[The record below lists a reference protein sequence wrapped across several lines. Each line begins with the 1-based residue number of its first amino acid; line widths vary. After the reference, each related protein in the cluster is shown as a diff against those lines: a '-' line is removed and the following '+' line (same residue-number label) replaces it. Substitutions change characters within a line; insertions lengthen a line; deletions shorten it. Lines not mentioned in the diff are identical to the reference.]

1 MGLYRNI
8 AGFLDNRQV
17 GLSFFDMPT
26 VTLDISNLDTTN
38 SLLPSPFSDPEA
50 YQEQKDDFS
59 TAYETEM
66 RGRYDY
72 LLTTSLPTLTTAG
85 YYVENNGSIFQWNDA
100 GHTTSSAYLGLDWLQ
115 KIENERGTPGAL
127 LLHMQQPDLAKDTAG
142 YQGGTSGT
150 WYQDN
155 GVDPA
160 TQVVADPIP
169 AVQTLPPVQTNTPV
183 IPTPLPTPT
192 TPTPTTP
199 AVPMAT
205 AVTNN
210 FLPLAVIAGLGVVAV
225 AGDQL
230 LHQRRKVVFA
240 GGLAA
245 LFYLMAKRT

>member
-26 VTLDISNLDTTN
+26 FTLDTSSLTN
-38 SLLPSPFSDPEA
+38 SSLPSPFSDPVA
-50 YQEQKDDFS
+50 YQEQRETAS
-59 TAYETEM
+59 TNYEAEINA
-66 RGRYDY
+66 RYDWLMSHTY
-72 LLTTSLPTLTTAG
+72 QEITAAG
-85 YYVENNGSIFQWNDA
+85 YYVTTDNGSIFQWTDKAA
-100 GHTTSSAYLGLDWLQ
+100 GNSIAYLSIDWIQ
-115 KIENERGTPGAL
+115 NIENQRGTPGAL
-127 LLHMQQPDLAKDTAG
+127 LLHMQQPALAKDTAG
-142 YQGGTSGT
+142 YEGGASASWLGVEPGT
-150 WYQDN
+150 N
-155 GVDPA
+155 TV
-160 TQVVADPIP
+160 TDPIP
-169 AVQTLPPVQTNTPV
+169 AVQTLPPVQTTDTPV

-199 AVPMAT
+199 AVPT
-205 AVTNN
+205 TTPITNN
-210 FLPLAVIAGLGVVAV
+210 FLPLALVAGLGVVAV